1 MIRIFLAHGRTGP
14 PEVVQEVPADLK
26 VKQKTKKTKKE
37 QKHIIILHRA
47 GWESSLTRPVSQDL
61 VPMVAVVLGRCT
73 LFLRETIFPLLIYSN
88 FKSNYLI
95 VNHPLVLS
103 SKLQRHLLGDSDDHI
118 QHKVLKTIFKIGYF
132 IHDIQHCFAPRD
144 LKPESIPQ

>member
-1 MIRIFLAHGRTGP
+1 MIQSFSADGWAGP
-14 PEVVQEVPADLK
+14 PEVVQEVLADLK
-26 VKQKTKKTKKE
+26 NKQNNKKNKKQK
-37 QKHIIILHRA
+37 QHIIILHGA

-61 VPMVAVVLGRCT
+61 VAMVAVVLGRCT

-95 VNHPLVLS
+95 VNYPLVFS

-118 QHKVLKTIFKIGYF
+118 QHKVLTIIFKKGYF
-132 IHDIQHCFAPRD
+132 IHD
-144 LKPESIPQ
+144 L

>member
-1 MIRIFLAHGRTGP
+1 M
-14 PEVVQEVPADLK
+14 VQKVLADL
-26 VKQKTKKTKKE
+26 KKTKK
-37 QKHIIILHRA
+37 QKKYKKKNKKHIIILHGP

-95 VNHPLVLS
+95 VNHPLVFS